1 MATKGLFAVNFEVFG
16 LVQGVFFRK
25 YTVQRAKGLGLRGW
39 CMNTRNGTVQGQL
52 EGPETKI
59 NEMKVWLETKG
70 SPSSRIDK
78 AVFSEMKS
86 IEKYSFFDFEVRH

>member
-1 MATKGLFAVNFEVFG
+1 MAAKRLFAVNFEVFG

-25 YTVQRAKGLGLRGW
+25 HTVQRAKGLGLKGW
-39 CMNTRNGTVQGQL
+39 CMNTANGTVKGQL
-52 EGPETKI
+52 E
-59 NEMKVWLETKG
+59 VWLETKG

-86 IEKYSFFDFEVRH
+86 IEKYSFTDFEVRH